1 MAYNRTWGSAPV
13 PLKTLCPMER
23 KEEEEGD
30 EDKKEEDDNELSWPF
45 PMHGIDVQRVGN
57 QQFFL
62 VNVNGLV
69 FQVKFV

>member
-1 MAYNRTWGSAPV
+1 
-13 PLKTLCPMER
+13 MER
-23 KEEEEGD
+23 KEEEEGE

-69 FQVKFV
+69 FQVKFVL